1 MKNIIFK
8 NINYLYLFSLLV
20 ILIFYFFPGDIVS
33 YFMHRNL
40 DTDHDPS
47 QNPIAHAIHFL
58 INTGGY
64 SFNHILTFI
73 SNILNNQN
81 LTDAHTCYK
90 MFLKDIFLN
99 IKLEENGFSFC
110 PEITTKIALKKISIR
125 EVAIRYHGRS
135 YNEGKKIN
143 FMDGIYALRTLFK
156 YRFFK

>member
-64 SFNHILTFI
+64 SFNHILTFSYITAGGLLTYFKEKKLYKGIFFFI
-73 SNILNNQN
+73 SLS
-81 LTDAHTCYK
+81 
-90 MFLKDIFLN
+90 IFLELIHLVIPNRVFELNDLLAN
-99 IKLEENGFSFC
+99 IVGVVIIFF
-110 PEITTKIALKKISIR
+110 
-125 EVAIRYHGRS
+125 
-135 YNEGKKIN
+135 
-143 FMDGIYALRTLFK
+143 LFK
-156 YRFFK
+156 FKKKFI